1 METPFEKSAS
11 ATDAKET
18 EVASPDGGLGT
29 H

>member
-1 METPFEKSAS
+1 MEAPFEKSAS

-18 EVASPDGGLGT
+18 EAASLDGGPGT

>member
-1 METPFEKSAS
+1 MEAPFEKSVS

-18 EVASPDGGLGT
+18 ETAGPDGGLGT